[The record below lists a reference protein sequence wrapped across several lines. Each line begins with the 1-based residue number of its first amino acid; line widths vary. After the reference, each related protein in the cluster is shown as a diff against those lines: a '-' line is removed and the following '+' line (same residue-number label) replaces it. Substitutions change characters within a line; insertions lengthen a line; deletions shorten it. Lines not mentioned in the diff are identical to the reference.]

1 MYRFVHKRYN
11 YASDWCWYQCK
22 TIFFRRKLFFY
33 FILRIVI
40 TEIKRPVRFCRER
53 YRKVFGLCMTTLER
67 STKIHP
73 ELKLRHTQPTESVFQ
88 QDSCYSSSVIMSRWN
103 GCGILWGLAKSSSV
117 SALNYPRSTT
127 NLPPKPRKCFVKIFV
142 NIISATFLFIYL
154 RGVGGILKTSPA
166 LVKNCK
172 WSARPATTKN
182 SRKYGNVIA
191 NK

>member
-1 MYRFVHKRYN
+1 
-11 YASDWCWYQCK
+11 
-22 TIFFRRKLFFY
+22 
-33 FILRIVI
+33 
-40 TEIKRPVRFCRER
+40 
-53 YRKVFGLCMTTLER
+53 MTTLKR

-88 QDSCYSSSVIMSRWN
+88 QNSCYSSSVIMSRWN
-103 GCGILWGLAKSSSV
+103 GCVILWGLAKSSSD

-127 NLPPKPRKCFVKIFV
+127 NLPPKPRKYSVKIFV

-154 RGVGGILKTSPA
+154 LGWHLKTSPA

-172 WSARPATTKN
+172 WSARPITTKN

-191 NK
+191 NKDRHWINRLMVSFCFLIF